1 MKYKINNY
9 EGTVKEIN
17 GEGVTVEIISKD
29 FTKFD
34 AVFHVDVLAKQNL
47 NYVGAKIV
55 YDANEK
61 TVMPLEQGLF
71 SKIFR

>member
-1 MKYKINNY
+1 MSYNKNNY

-17 GEGVTVEIISKD
+17 GEGATVEIISKD

-34 AVFHVDVLAKQNL
+34 TVFHVDALAKQNL

-61 TVMPLEQGLF
+61 TVRPLEQGIISKLF
-71 SKIFR
+71 R